1 MKKILFS
8 FLFLVLFSSFVFA
21 SELTIYDTLSDINN
35 NPGKYTLVMGSNTDN
50 NEIMA
55 ASDLASFL
63 GITNSR
69 FDNEVTQKTNL
80 ILIGSPDVNTVTKSL
95 LGDWSYGGD
104 KALIKVIGNNL
115 VITSSST
122 KNTQLGIDIVKDYE
136 KHTDK
141 LQVGEYLAVEL
152 LSPSNPILWGIII
165 GVLCGIIILVILIIK
180 IFSSRKNKQVRN
192 KPLVQQPNL
201 QQNVI
206 KHTPIKPQQSSD
218 EIQIYTYV
226 QRNLARGYQKYDL
239 QKALLDQ
246 GWESSLVDNVLN
258 RFP

>member
-1 MKKILFS
+1 M
-8 FLFLVLFSSFVFA
+8 
-21 SELTIYDTLSDINN
+21 
-35 NPGKYTLVMGSNTDN
+35 
-50 NEIMA
+50 
-55 ASDLASFL
+55 
-63 GITNSR
+63 
-69 FDNEVTQKTNL
+69 
-80 ILIGSPDVNTVTKSL
+80 
-95 LGDWSYGGD
+95 
-104 KALIKVIGNNL
+104 
-115 VITSSST
+115 
-122 KNTQLGIDIVKDYE
+122 
-136 KHTDK
+136 
-141 LQVGEYLAVEL
+141 
-152 LSPSNPILWGIII
+152 
-165 GVLCGIIILVILIIK
+165 
-180 IFSSRKNKQVRN
+180 RN